1 MVYVSGHLEHDKTT
15 LLTFL
20 NKLLFDLA
28 TANGVKTVDISSD
41 GLMVV
46 SRGKSRWEH

>member
-1 MVYVSGHLEHDKTT
+1 VYVLDHLEHDKTT

-20 NKLLFDLA
+20 NKLLCDL
-28 TANGVKTVDISSD
+28 TTTNGVKTVDISSD

-46 SRGKSRWEH
+46 SRERSGWQH